1 MKRIYTLLFA
11 LLLSVLVLAGCG
23 ASEEKETN
31 QSEQGAKT
39 EQTEK
44 VAFPVTIKDAT
55 DEDVAIEAKPEKIVS
70 LIPSNTEIAFALGLG
85 DEIVGVNDFD
95 NYPEEA
101 LEKEKIGG
109 MDFNVEKIISLQ
121 PDLVL
126 AHGGTA
132 MGSSAA
138 GLQQIRDAGITVLVV
153 NDATNFDTVYD
164 SIEMI
169 GKATGKVEESGT
181 LVADMKA
188 DIEEVK
194 SKVSSIKAEDKK
206 SVYVEISESPDIMAA
221 GKNTFIDEILT
232 TVQANN
238 IITEEGWPKI
248 DQEAVIASNP
258 EVILTT
264 YGFYVEDPVGQVT
277 SREGWQ
283 DINAVKNKQV
293 VDVHSDKVTRPG
305 PRLVEGVE
313 EVAKAV
319 YPDVF
324 NK

>member
-55 DEDVAIEAKPEKIVS
+55 GEDVVIEAKPEKIVS

-164 SIEMI
+164 SVNMI
-169 GKATGKVEESGT
+169 GTATGKKEEAGN
-181 LVADMKA
+181 LVADMKTE
-188 DIEEVK
+188 IENIK
-194 SKVSSIKAEDKK
+194 SK
-206 SVYVEISESPDIMAA
+206 
-221 GKNTFIDEILT
+221 
-232 TVQANN
+232 
-238 IITEEGWPKI
+238 
-248 DQEAVIASNP
+248 
-258 EVILTT
+258 
-264 YGFYVEDPVGQVT
+264 
-277 SREGWQ
+277 
-283 DINAVKNKQV
+283 
-293 VDVHSDKVTRPG
+293 
-305 PRLVEGVE
+305 
-313 EVAKAV
+313 
-319 YPDVF
+319 
-324 NK
+324 

>member
-11 LLLSVLVLAGCG
+11 LLLSVMVLAGCG
-23 ASEEKETN
+23 ASGEKETN

-44 VAFPVTIKDAT
+44 AAFPVTIKDAT
-55 DEDVAIEAKPEKIVS
+55 GEDVVIEAKPEKIVS
-70 LIPSNTEIAFALGLG
+70 LMPSNTEIAFALGLG

-109 MDFNVEKIISLQ
+109 MEFNVEKIISLQ

-126 AHGGTA
+126 AHGGTS

-153 NDATNFDTVYD
+153 NDATDFDTVYD
-164 SIEMI
+164 SIGMI
-169 GKATGKVEESGT
+169 GKATGKVEEAKT
-181 LVADMKA
+181 LVSDMKA
-188 DIEEVK
+188 KMEEIK
-194 SKVSSIKAEDKK
+194 SKVASIKPEDKK
-206 SVYVEISESPDIMAA
+206 NVYVEISESPDIMAA

-232 TVQANN
+232 TIQANN

-258 EVILTT
+258 DVIITT
-264 YGFYVEDPVGQVT
+264 YGFYVEDPVGT
-277 SREGWQ
+277 SH
-283 DINAVKNKQV
+283 K
-293 VDVHSDKVTRPG
+293 S
-305 PRLVEGVE
+305 
-313 EVAKAV
+313 
-319 YPDVF
+319 
-324 NK
+324 

>member
-44 VAFPVTIKDAT
+44 VVFPVTIKDAA
-55 DEDVAIEAKPEKIVS
+55 DEDVVIEAQPKKIVS

-258 EVILTT
+258 DVILTT

-277 SREGWQ
+277 SREG
-283 DINAVKNKQV
+283 
-293 VDVHSDKVTRPG
+293 
-305 PRLVEGVE
+305 
-313 EVAKAV
+313 
-319 YPDVF
+319 
-324 NK
+324 

>member
-1 MKRIYTLLFA
+1 MKKFYTLLFA
-11 LLLSVLVLAGCG
+11 LLLSVSVLVGCG
-23 ASEEKETN
+23 ATDKKETN
-31 QSEQGAKT
+31 QSDQEEKT
-39 EQTEK
+39 EQTEN
-44 VAFPVTIKDAT
+44 VAFPVTIKDAADQEVT
-55 DEDVAIEAKPEKIVS
+55 IEAKPEKIVS
-70 LIPSNTEIAFALGLG
+70 LMPSNTEIAFALGLG

-95 NYPEEA
+95 NYPEEV

-138 GLQQIRDAGITVLVV
+138 GLQQIRDAGIAVLVV

-164 SIEMI
+164 SVNMI
-169 GKATGKVEESGT
+169 GSATGEKEAAEKI
-181 LVADMKA
+181 VADMKA
-188 DIEEVK
+188 EIEEIK
-194 SKVSSIKAEDKK
+194 SKVASIKAEDKK
-206 SVYVEISESPDIMAA
+206 NVYVEISESPDIMAA
-221 GKNTFIDEILT
+221 GKNTFIDEILN

-258 EVILTT
+258 DVIITT
-264 YGFYVEDPVGQVT
+264 YGFYVEDPIKKVT

-283 DINAVKNKQV
+283 DMNAVKNKQV

-319 YPDVF
+319 YPDIF
-324 NK
+324 N

>member
-55 DEDVAIEAKPEKIVS
+55 DKNVVIEAKPEKIVS

-85 DEIVGVNDFD
+85 DKIVGVNDYD
-95 NYPEEA
+95 NFPEEA

-109 MDFNVEKIISLQ
+109 MEFNVEKIISLQ

-181 LVADMKA
+181 LVSNMKA
-188 DIEEVK
+188 DIEEIK

-206 SVYVEISESPDIMAA
+206 NVYVEISESPDIMAA

-238 IITEEGWPKI
+238 IITEEGWLKI

-258 EVILTT
+258 DVILTT
-264 YGFYVEDPVGQVT
+264 YGFYVEDPVGEVT
-277 SREGWQ
+277 NREGWQ
-283 DINAVKNKQV
+283 DMNAVKNKQV

-319 YPDVF
+319 YPDIF

>member
-11 LLLSVLVLAGCG
+11 LLLSVIVLAGCG
-23 ASEEKETN
+23 ASDEKETN
-31 QSEQGAKT
+31 QSDQGAKT
-39 EQTEK
+39 GQTDNA
-44 VAFPVTIKDAT
+44 AFPVTIKDAA
-55 DEDVAIEAKPEKIVS
+55 DQEVVIETKPEKIVS
-70 LIPSNTEIAFALGLG
+70 LIPSNTEIAFALGLN

-153 NDATNFDTVYD
+153 NDATDFDKVYD
-164 SIEMI
+164 SIGMI
-169 GKATGKVEESGT
+169 GKATGKVAEAETIVS
-181 LVADMKA
+181 DMKVK
-188 DIEEVK
+188 IEEIK
-194 SKVSSIKAEDKK
+194 SKVASIKAEDKK
-206 SVYVEISESPDIMAA
+206 NVYVEISESPDIMAA
-221 GKNTFIDEILT
+221 GKNTFIDEILN

-258 EVILTT
+258 DVIITT
-264 YGFYVEDPVGQVT
+264 YGFYIEDPVGTIT

-283 DINAVKNKQV
+283 DMNAVKNKQV
-293 VDVHSDKVTRPG
+293 VDVNSDKVTRPG

-319 YPDVF
+319 YPDLF
-324 NK
+324 N